1 MEFLISILA
10 LLISIYTL
18 IVASRLRRRIMKIDG
33 ESLYRSSQIRE
44 AREHLEQRISILG
57 RFVAMASQGRRLTE
71 EQVLEDRLFDDIDSD
86 GALELMARNEALS
99 VDVREPHEY
108 ASGHIPAAILV
119 PVSQLEERWKEVPR
133 DRTVIV
139 YCASG
144 QSLPFR
150 LSVSESGEGLHQPA
164 ESRGRNWI
172 LERRDRKGNGT
183 AAAGGSDSWSGLQ
196 RPPGQLPTRRQ
207 KSSLEIVGP
216 AWSLLRSG
224 QLDQTRPGWDS
235 VSPRVPRGRSWGK
248 TGRKWVFLVFN
259 LVQQIHVDGVY
270 YGPRMRKADSLA
282 CAESS
287 ARPARVHQPG
297 LHLVRLDPLGQQ
309 LSIAAWMPDQ
319 ERGPKTG
326 RKSGLGICDPNLG
339 SSHFRRVSANEVVHG
354 CSGVR
359 RLTGGRTPKAS
370 QVRKRM
376 LEGWPDRQGI
386 VALGINSMG

>member
-119 PVSQLEERWKEVPR
+119 PVSQLEKRWKEVPR

-144 QSLPFR
+144 SRSRSACQFLSQEKGYTSL
-150 LSVSESGEGLHQPA
+150 LNLEG
-164 ESRGRNWI
+164 GI
-172 LERRDRKGNGT
+172 G
-183 AAAGGSDSWSGLQ
+183 SWSGETEKGM
-196 RPPGQLPTRRQ
+196 GQPRQ
-207 KSSLEIVGP
+207 AVQTVGP
-216 AWSLLRSG
+216 ASTTS
-224 QLDQTRPGWDS
+224 RPTPDS
-235 VSPRVPRGRSWGK
+235 
-248 TGRKWVFLVFN
+248 
-259 LVQQIHVDGVY
+259 
-270 YGPRMRKADSLA
+270 
-282 CAESS
+282 
-287 ARPARVHQPG
+287 
-297 LHLVRLDPLGQQ
+297 
-309 LSIAAWMPDQ
+309 
-319 ERGPKTG
+319 
-326 RKSGLGICDPNLG
+326 
-339 SSHFRRVSANEVVHG
+339 
-354 CSGVR
+354 
-359 RLTGGRTPKAS
+359 
-370 QVRKRM
+370 
-376 LEGWPDRQGI
+376 
-386 VALGINSMG
+386 